1 MAGLDEISVEFLS
14 EEGRS
19 WLIKKYFKCM
29 YDFCESVEG
38 LEWTF
43 IVPGW
48 KGNMEISE
56 GFIY

>member
-29 YDFCESVEG
+29 YDFCESVVHC
-38 LEWTF
+38 TC
-43 IVPGW
+43 
-48 KGNMEISE
+48 MER
-56 GFIY
+56 